1 MKISPSESS
10 ENYFTPERIRV
21 VVASGLGAIFEWYD
35 FNLYASL
42 AADIGRNFYSPLPQN
57 SAFAMALFTFA
68 AGLALRPLGA
78 LIFGY
83 LGDKIGRK
91 YTFLATIVIMGSA
104 TFLVGILPTYDTI
117 GVAAP
122 VILIFLRC
130 CQGLAV
136 GGEYGGAATYVA
148 EHAPHEKRGFY
159 TGILQSTS
167 SAGFFL
173 AVVVI
178 IIYFNSFDC
187 NMVFHTGNM
196 NPSDLSYF
204 GPNLTEFGW
213 KYTLRKEGDQEADDA
228 QGNVTG
234 KLKEAL
240 KEAGYP
246 LKPSEN
252 YNLPML
258 LLMWSILIL
267 CIATTYG
274 SLAAWLVELF
284 PTRIRYT
291 SMSLPYHIGN
301 GWLGGF
307 LPTIGFAL
315 VMYTGNIYAGCIYPI
330 VVAAITFIVGCLCLR
345 ETKDIDIRS
354 REEHDIIGE
363 MPILVFIKRCRK
375 RMSI

>member
-1 MKISPSESS
+1 MKISPSKSS

-104 TFLVGILPTYDTI
+104 TFLVGILPTYNTI

-167 SAGFFL
+167 SARFFL
-173 AVVVI
+173 AVVVVI
-178 IIYFNSFDC
+178 ICRISMGQDQ
-187 NMVFHTGNM
+187 
-196 NPSDLSYF
+196 F
-204 GPNLTEFGW
+204 G
-213 KYTLRKEGDQEADDA
+213 
-228 QGNVTG
+228 
-234 KLKEAL
+234 
-240 KEAGYP
+240 
-246 LKPSEN
+246 
-252 YNLPML
+252 
-258 LLMWSILIL
+258 
-267 CIATTYG
+267 
-274 SLAAWLVELF
+274 
-284 PTRIRYT
+284 
-291 SMSLPYHIGN
+291 
-301 GWLGGF
+301 
-307 LPTIGFAL
+307 
-315 VMYTGNIYAGCIYPI
+315 
-330 VVAAITFIVGCLCLR
+330 VGC
-345 ETKDIDIRS
+345 
-354 REEHDIIGE
+354 
-363 MPILVFIKRCRK
+363 F
-375 RMSI
+375 